1 VQNHPTHVTHIGSPS
16 TSVECH
22 DDPGCRRHFQISCG
36 KIRQGITLSLTL
48 SLERVQ
54 IERLKSPGFSAETHW
69 ERTSLVPLESV
80 LATTTSASKWTNT
93 HDSLAHAC
101 RYLYLPFWG
110 HFSKAPNSKGP
121 WSWIILVLA
130 QKKNKS
136 DYPRRWDVKQTHQVC
151 THLKYFLNLLVWTL
165 PLKVILSIIAGMQYS
180 PPPPMW
186 GQSLTKRKSS
196 QAHWWLFTSQSR
208 CLWTLDR
215 SKLFYASRNTW

>member
-1 VQNHPTHVTHIGSPS
+1 MLPAFPNFMWKDS
-16 TSVECH
+16 TRNNTFSH
-22 DDPGCRRHFQISCG
+22 
-36 KIRQGITLSLTL
+36 TLSGEGTDWTSQKPRVFCRNTL
-48 SLERVQ
+48 RKD
-54 IERLKSPGFSAETHW
+54 IFSPFG
-69 ERTSLVPLESV
+69 SV

-151 THLKYFLNLLVWTL
+151 TRLKYFLNLLVWTL